1 LIDFAGER
9 RDERRIVVKHRHPTR
24 LRDLARPGR
33 PGLRADR
40 APKASE
46 VPSPADTYAE
56 LFHQVQMR
64 KLFPDGK
71 TFVDATP
78 KRPPAQI
85 LAAYRAHAAFT
96 DAELKRFVRA
106 NFVVPKAA
114 PAPPPSKDRTTLK
127 AHIAALWPVL
137 TRPPVKAA
145 GRRQRPAAGQAVRG
159 ARRAL
164 PRDVLLGQ
172 LLHDAGPGRRRPPGR
187 GREHGRRL
195 RRADRPLRPHPQ
207 RHAHLLSQPLA
218 AAVLLRDGRG
228 WRTRPTRR
236 GSSSAWT

>member
-1 LIDFAGER
+1 
-9 RDERRIVVKHRHPTR
+9 VKHRPLLASIAWLALGSPT
-24 LRDLARPGR
+24 LAQAP
-33 PGLRADR
+33 

-46 VPSPADTYAE
+46 VPSPADTYGE

-96 DAELKRFVRA
+96 DAELKRFVHA
-106 NFVVPKAA
+106 NFVVPLSA
-114 PAPPPSKDRTTLK
+114 PLPPPSKDRTTLK

-137 TRPPVKAA
+137 TRSPVE
-145 GRRQRPAAGQAVRG
+145 AVDG
-159 ARRAL
+159 GSAL
-164 PRDVLLGQ
+164 PLDKPFVVPGGRFREMYYWDSYFTMLG
-172 LLHDAGPGRRRPPGR
+172 
-187 GREHGRRL
+187 
-195 RRADRPLRPHPQ
+195 
-207 RHAHLLSQPLA
+207 LA
-218 AAVLLRDGRG
+218 ADGRQDAMESMVTSPTARAPTISAARNRRSTSPWWD